1 MTMQAT
7 VLPNNSE
14 LQHLNWQQKLR
25 ILASLFAAIAAQT
38 PNAQQDRQ
46 TQYLLSEAIR
56 IIDCCTASIPNSL
69 LLELSAIQ
77 REWLAWKNLF
87 PVEAAR
93 SFMAFHA
100 RNQSIRFLHM
110 TEMLPEFA

>member
-1 MTMQAT
+1 MHVTI
-7 VLPNNSE
+7 LPNDLE
-14 LQHLNWQQKLR
+14 LQSLNWQQKLR
-25 ILASLFAAIAAQT
+25 ILASLFAAIAAQV
-38 PNAQQDRQ
+38 PHANRDGQ
-46 TQYLLSEAIR
+46 TKQFLNEAIR
-56 IIDCCTASIPNSL
+56 IIDACTVNIPDSL
-69 LLELSAIQ
+69 VLELSAIQ

-93 SFMAFHA
+93 GFMAFHA

>member
-1 MTMQAT
+1 MQTTA
-7 VLPNNSE
+7 LPNDSE
-14 LQHLNWQQKLR
+14 LQRLNWQQKLR

-38 PNAQQDRQ
+38 PNSHQDRH
-46 TQYLLSEAIR
+46 TQYLLGEALR
-56 IIDCCTASIPNSL
+56 IIEGCTANLPNSL
-69 LLELSAIQ
+69 VLELAAIQ

-100 RNQSIRFLHM
+100 RNQSVRFLHM
-110 TEMLPEFA
+110 TEMIPESA

>member
-1 MTMQAT
+1 MQT
-7 VLPNNSE
+7 TTLPNNSE
-14 LQHLNWQQKLR
+14 LQYLNWHQKLR
-25 ILASLFAAIAAQT
+25 ILASLFAAIAAQV
-38 PNAQQDRQ
+38 PHANRDRQ
-46 TQYLLSEAIR
+46 TKQFLDEAIR
-56 IIDCCTASIPNSL
+56 IIDACTVNIPDSL
-69 LLELSAIQ
+69 VLELGAIQ

-110 TEMLPEFA
+110 TEILPELG